1 MVKVCRGGKARGGTA
16 GEAEV
21 DVEAE
26 AGGSVGQAGNG
37 QASLAPTVYSTTH
50 LESQIDE
57 LVFELYGLTEE
68 ERDVVLGG

>member
-1 MVKVCRGGKARGGTA
+1 MVNQILEVKKDDNRRGMPQASQNNQN
-16 GEAEV
+16 E
-21 DVEAE
+21 
-26 AGGSVGQAGNG
+26 QAGNG
-37 QASLAPTVYSTTH
+37 QASLAPTVYSTAR